1 MSTKD
6 VISCIAGELKAQ
18 ASDLLLPTPPPL
30 DASKSYQLLHSYVLG
45 HPFHQPPPVSSA
57 NQSSASSTFT
67 NEKLASELVLL
78 FRNTF
83 ASKDNQLAHS
93 RSGSLSRLTA
103 EQVSAQDTRLLVFT
117 AWLRRLLPIYDPSRF
132 VADWWEAILRPVLAT
147 ARWRPLLDICNEIA
161 TELVTSTRWPTAL
174 VSSADEKQP
183 IDKFRATVAREYLNE
198 RISVWEREQSAQA
211 SQHHL
216 PTSRRGSVDRIG
228 AFWDTVG
235 GANYERVLI
244 GFGIQKPKEFF
255 DLLNEFC
262 YSKRSRLHVLIFLAK
277 FVRREEAPCYFFV
290 DSSLFRTILISAM
303 KDDNPSILTA
313 SISLL
318 NALLPSVVARLA
330 DYLDHLLAILA
341 RMVYWEA
348 NFSLIYKLASN
359 SSSDSRHN
367 EGPPAAGN
375 ELSTHISSS
384 ARLILNE
391 YTCATI
397 RQIVDHYYTL
407 LYGMFPCNTVD
418 FVRSYLAV
426 KSRQFLANS
435 AHLENPAFELSDD
448 PFVVIRQK
456 MAELD
461 MFDENSTCADR
472 FMILLASHRVH
483 PDLVTSDATRERNNL
498 KHIRMSPSEL
508 VIRSFDLQSGD
519 FFEADGRAPRHQRHD
534 SIKSLES
541 VPPGTPALPPA
552 EHTIVSNFAILQ
564 NQTAVATHLF
574 PLPAPEKRSA
584 ESPLNLD
591 AIQMG
596 GETTTPRNSAPGT
609 PMSASI
615 VPPSPPAVLA
625 NAEAA
630 EKESQLTTQPAIVQT
645 DSRSETPFASIYTSG
660 LGLPDLDAILQINRK
675 LRLALFNL
683 KETEL
688 GRELPAVTP
697 PAPTFSSD
705 ESRGFVAELI
715 ELHLLLLLNQVN
727 YQAFM
732 RWHHYQHIRKLKKD
746 QMQDDLAEADRQSV
760 FEKLKVQHQEIAVL
774 HESLNRQRQESAS
787 MRERQRRHEEDLT
800 QRAKAAKKELAT
812 QQEFVVQLQR
822 ELDDARAA
830 HTTLAQHCSESDRR
844 ISELQTE
851 LDSAKPDLE
860 KLAECEKTIAGL
872 TATILDR
879 DSGAVVAE
887 KHRAEKTQ
895 LVERIVALQM
905 QLRDAERELA
915 AVKADLVIKTDAAEA
930 AGAAAS
936 RAEAAAERLERESQ
950 ETARALEHVQVAT
963 AARVAAVEDKYQ
975 TTRRINMQLEARI
988 ADLLTDV
995 PECPACAASATAADS
1010 ETGESGI
1017 APIRIGHYG

>member
-6 VISCIAGELKAQ
+6 VVSCIAAELKAQ
-18 ASDLLLPTPPPL
+18 ASDLLLPAPPPL
-30 DASKSYQLLHSYVLG
+30 DASKSYQLLHAYVLG
-45 HPFHQPPPVSSA
+45 HPYHQPPPPSAGA
-57 NQSSASSTFT
+57 NQSSSSSAHT

-83 ASKDNQLAHS
+83 ASKDNQHSHS

-103 EQVSAQDTRLLVFT
+103 EQVSAQDTRLLVFA

-132 VADWWEAILRPVLAT
+132 VADWWEALLRPVLAT

-161 TELVTSTRWPTAL
+161 TELVTSTQWPTAG
-174 VSSADEKQP
+174 VSTEEKQP
-183 IDKFRATVAREYLNE
+183 MDKFRATVAREYLNE
-198 RISVWEREQSAQA
+198 RISVWEREQSVQA
-211 SQHHL
+211 SQQYL

-244 GFGIQKPKEFF
+244 GFGIHKPKEFF

-262 YSKRSRLHVLIFLAK
+262 LAKRTRLHVLVFLAK

-290 DSSLFRTILISAM
+290 DSTLFRTILISAM
-303 KDDNPSILTA
+303 KDEKPSVLTA

-318 NALLPSVVARLA
+318 TALLPSVVARLA
-330 DYLDHLLAILA
+330 ENLDHLLGILV
-341 RMVYWEA
+341 RMIYWEA
-348 NFSLIYKLASN
+348 SFSLIYKLALTSN
-359 SSSDSRHN
+359 PDPRQVASVPGND
-367 EGPPAAGN
+367 N
-375 ELSTHISSS
+375 ELSTHISFS
-384 ARLILNE
+384 ARAILNE
-391 YTCATI
+391 YTYVTI
-397 RQIVDHYYTL
+397 RQIVGHYYTL

-426 KSRQFLANS
+426 KSRKFLAEC
-435 AHLENPAFELSDD
+435 APLQDPAFELSED
-448 PFVVIRQK
+448 PFITIRQK
-456 MAELD
+456 MAALD
-461 MFDENSTCADR
+461 NYDEDSICADR
-472 FMILLASHRVH
+472 FMGLLASHRVH
-483 PDLVTSDATRERNNL
+483 PDLVKSDATRERDNL
-498 KHIRMSPSEL
+498 KNIRISPSDL
-508 VIRSFDLQSGD
+508 VMRSLDLQSGTA
-519 FFEADGRAPRHQRHD
+519 FGADNRAPRHQHHD
-534 SIKSLES
+534 SIASLES
-541 VPPGTPALPPA
+541 LPDTLALPPA

-564 NQTAVATHLF
+564 NQSTVASHLF
-574 PLPAPEKRSA
+574 PLPNFQERDA

-596 GETTTPRNSAPGT
+596 DTTPRRSAPAT
-609 PMSASI
+609 PKLTPVASLPAATASPEKVEKVPQLAAQETNVQVEAGPEAPTTCISA
-615 VPPSPPAVLA
+615 
-625 NAEAA
+625 
-630 EKESQLTTQPAIVQT
+630 
-645 DSRSETPFASIYTSG
+645 SG

-675 LRLALFNL
+675 LRLALFNV
-683 KETEL
+683 KEAEL
-688 GRELPAVTP
+688 GRELPAITSLVTL
-697 PAPTFSSD
+697 ASD
-705 ESRGFVAELI
+705 QTRSFVAELL
-715 ELHLLLLLNQVN
+715 ELHLMLLLNQVN

-800 QRAKAAKKELAT
+800 QRAKTAKRELAT

-822 ELDDARAA
+822 ELDDAKAA
-830 HTTLAQHCSESDRR
+830 HTTMAQQCSQSDRR

-851 LDSAKPDLE
+851 LDSTKPDLE

-879 DSGAVVAE
+879 DSGAVIAE
-887 KHRAEKTQ
+887 NYRTEKTQ
-895 LVERIVALQM
+895 LVERIVGLQM

-915 AVKADLVIKTDAAEA
+915 AVKADLVVKNDAAETA
-930 AGAAAS
+930 LAAAT
-936 RAEAAAERLERESQ
+936 RAEAVAERLEREAG
-950 ETARALEHVQVAT
+950 ETSRAFEHVQVAT

-988 ADLLTDV
+988 ADLLTEAPECAVCAAAASGVESDPGEAGDV
-995 PECPACAASATAADS
+995 PV
-1010 ETGESGI
+1010 
-1017 APIRIGHYG
+1017 RIGHYR